1 MVSFPQ
7 SKGIVAR
14 QAQAAIPKG
23 THEEQYSRHGFAG
36 DQAMLYRAHASIGW
50 TRIEGT
56 FRNRA
61 ADTSEMDLPDM
72 TDPRALPTKMMFN
85 DDVAIFVSRRS
96 EPMPYYFRDVEGDEV
111 ILVQR
116 GHGQLRTDFGALAY
130 RAGDY
135 LVIPKAVNYRLV
147 PDSGDNMFYIVQT
160 TGQIGFPERA
170 GIGKFVP
177 FDLGILETPQLRA
190 TQPVPAGTAA
200 DGPEWEVL
208 VRHGEELTSIFYP
221 FDPTDDTLGW
231 QGTIAPF
238 RLSMYDIRSISAERL
253 DIPPGGYGTFKAAGC
268 LICTFTPHPM
278 QSDPDSTF
286 VPPYHRNVDYDEVTF
301 VLASEDGTRGER
313 LHTEMLFH
321 TPQGAH
327 HGPDANPF
335 SQPTRPERFGMYL
348 LNIDTERSLTLT
360 ENYLRYVRSR

>member
-56 FRNRA
+56 FRNLA

-130 RAGDY
+130 SSHLRFDADPAQVPRGPAIVPGPFGDDQ
-135 LVIPKAVNYRLV
+135 LEHGFVVAVVL
-147 PDSGDNMFYIVQT
+147 S
-160 TGQIGFPERA
+160 
-170 GIGKFVP
+170 
-177 FDLGILETPQLRA
+177 
-190 TQPVPAGTAA
+190 
-200 DGPEWEVL
+200 EV
-208 VRHGEELTSIFYP
+208 
-221 FDPTDDTLGW
+221 
-231 QGTIAPF
+231 
-238 RLSMYDIRSISAERL
+238 AER
-253 DIPPGGYGTFKAAGC
+253 I
-268 LICTFTPHPM
+268 
-278 QSDPDSTF
+278 
-286 VPPYHRNVDYDEVTF
+286 V
-301 VLASEDGTRGER
+301 
-313 LHTEMLFH
+313 
-321 TPQGAH
+321 
-327 HGPDANPF
+327 
-335 SQPTRPERFGMYL
+335 
-348 LNIDTERSLTLT
+348 
-360 ENYLRYVRSR
+360 